1 MFFIRFVDYT
11 IKSFYKAMN
20 YILKNLIFVQMS
32 IFIYA
37 NVSLQKEKIIEEKK
51 KDFVPTH
58 EWQIVQEGLYIY
70 LI

>member
-1 MFFIRFVDYT
+1 
-11 IKSFYKAMN
+11 MN